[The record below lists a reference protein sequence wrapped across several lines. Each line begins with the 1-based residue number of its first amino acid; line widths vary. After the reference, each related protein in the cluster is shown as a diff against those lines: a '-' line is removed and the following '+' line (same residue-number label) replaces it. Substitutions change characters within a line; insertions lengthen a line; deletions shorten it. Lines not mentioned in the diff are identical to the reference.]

1 MQTCLN
7 FFEMQVEPFTNS
19 VGRVVSLLV
28 DGKEIVRGELF
39 FVGIAPLHAA
49 LNRSDVVTVTIG
61 RTPFTFSREEF
72 AQLKINS

>member
-1 MQTCLN
+1 MFQMQAK
-7 FFEMQVEPFTNS
+7 PFPS
-19 VGRVVSLLV
+19 DLLGGVVSLFK
-28 DGKEIVRGELF
+28 GKKELVRGELS
-39 FVGIAPLHAA
+39 FVGVSPLHVA